1 MAAPSKA
8 TGFHLKLREG
18 TQELHDQA
26 EAGNL
31 QDKMVNGTL
40 SKEEFAAFIAQMK
53 IVHAAL
59 EPALSSASTND
70 SRIAKIFDDDHIRI
84 DKIQQDLVDLEW
96 EGDITPLPATERFVN
111 YVHEKI
117 DNNPIALIGVLYVEE
132 GATNGNKYISK
143 KLIPALGLEEGKAL
157 GFLDP
162 HGDEQRTKWNRFK
175 ETLNELDLS
184 EEEEATCVESAQ
196 ETFRMIMNISSEL
209 NTVTV

>member
-53 IVHAAL
+53 LVHAAL
-59 EPALSSASTND
+59 EPALSSASTTD

-84 DKIQQDLVDLEW
+84 GKIEQDLVDLEW
-96 EGDITPLPATERFVN
+96 EEDITPLPATDRFVN

-117 DNNPIALIGVLYVEE
+117 DTNPIALVGVLYVEE
-132 GATNGNKYISK
+132 GATNGNKYIAK
-143 KLIPALGLEEGKAL
+143 KLIPALGLGEGKAL

-196 ETFRMIMNISSEL
+196 ETFRMIMNISNEL
-209 NTVTV
+209 NAARV

>member
-18 TQELHDQA
+18 TQQLHDQA
-26 EAGNL
+26 EAGDL

-40 SKEEFAAFIAQMK
+40 SKEEFTSFIAQMK
-53 IVHAAL
+53 LVHAAL
-59 EPALSSASTND
+59 EPALTSASTGDN
-70 SRIAKIFDDDHIRI
+70 RIEKIFDEDHIRI
-84 DKIQQDLVDLEW
+84 GKIEQDLVDLEW

-117 DNNPIALIGVLYVEE
+117 DTNPIALVGVLYVEE
-132 GATNGNKYISK
+132 GATNGNKYIAK
-143 KLIPALGLEEGKAL
+143 KLIPALGLGEGKAL

-162 HGDEQRTKWNRFK
+162 HGDEQRAKWNAFK
-175 ETLNELDLS
+175 ETLNELDLT

-196 ETFRMIMNISSEL
+196 ETFRMIMNISNEL
-209 NTVTV
+209 SAANV